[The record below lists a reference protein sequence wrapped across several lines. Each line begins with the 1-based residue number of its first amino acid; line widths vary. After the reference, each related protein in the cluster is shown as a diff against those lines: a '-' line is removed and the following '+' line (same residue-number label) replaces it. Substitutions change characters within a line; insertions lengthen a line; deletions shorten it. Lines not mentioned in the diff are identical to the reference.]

1 MPACIEGFPC
11 ALSVQA
17 VFPPSTSLRHAGLWD
32 PWPWLEAGE
41 LELAAEPMW
50 LVCML
55 EAEAW
60 KYSLGSFATHNITA
74 GQIWEVRKG
83 ALGS

>member
-1 MPACIEGFPC
+1 MGSRALPMPSQLSVSEGFPC

-17 VFPPSTSLRHAGLWD
+17 VLPPCSALRHAGLWD
-32 PWPWLEAGE
+32 PWPWPGAGE

-50 LVCML
+50 LVRVL

-60 KYSLGSFATHNITA
+60 KYSLGSLATHVITA
-74 GQIWEVRKG
+74 G
-83 ALGS
+83 